1 MTGAL
6 VLRGS
11 SGLATLVNVAS
22 CGGCNGMGM
31 STVGRPL
38 GAGPLLTYR

>member
-22 CGGCNGMGM
+22 CGGCNGMGL

-38 GAGPLLTYR
+38 DAGLLFAYR